1 VLKGDTDKDQ
11 PMEKEPS
18 MIDSP
23 PLALTL
29 SNVSKAFDGLH
40 AVDGVSL
47 AVAPGERRAI
57 IGPNGAGKT
66 TLFSLISGEAKP
78 TAGRIHL
85 FGRDV
90 TRLPPH
96 RRAALGLARTYQ
108 ITNLFPRLTVLENS
122 LLAVQ
127 ALTAAKLH
135 LHRALSRYTDHFDR
149 ARSVLEAVGLRATE
163 NEVVRNLSHGE
174 QRQLEIALALAGAPK
189 VLLLDEPTAGLSPA
203 ESHMMVALLKKLD
216 PAITLLV
223 IEHDMDVAFELTNR
237 ITVLHYGKVIA
248 DGVGHEVKS
257 NAVVQEIYL
266 GAAMETT

>member
-1 VLKGDTDKDQ
+1 MNGAAAALSLAGLS
-11 PMEKEPS
+11 KE
-18 MIDSP
+18 
-23 PLALTL
+23 
-29 SNVSKAFDGLH
+29 FGGLR

-47 AVAPGERRAI
+47 EVAPGERRAI

-66 TLFSLISGEAKP
+66 TLFSLISGETKP

-135 LHRALSRYTDHFDR
+135 PPWKPWGLGQRRTKLSASFLT
-149 ARSVLEAVGLRATE
+149 ASSASLRSRWRWLECRKSFCSMSPPPDY
-163 NEVVRNLSHGE
+163 RRPS
-174 QRQLEIALALAGAPK
+174 
-189 VLLLDEPTAGLSPA
+189 PT
-203 ESHMMVALLKKLD
+203 
-216 PAITLLV
+216 
-223 IEHDMDVAFELTNR
+223 
-237 ITVLHYGKVIA
+237 
-248 DGVGHEVKS
+248 
-257 NAVVQEIYL
+257 
-266 GAAMETT
+266 